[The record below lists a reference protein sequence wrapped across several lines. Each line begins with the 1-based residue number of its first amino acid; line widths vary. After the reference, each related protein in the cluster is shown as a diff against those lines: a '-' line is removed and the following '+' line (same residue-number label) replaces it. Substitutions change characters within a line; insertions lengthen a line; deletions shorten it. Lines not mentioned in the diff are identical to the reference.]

1 MKYLLLLITLVLLCH
16 CSVNAQ
22 WYERACGVHDLES
35 ATSDEFDCMWNKA
48 ATTVKV
54 GQISCLVGT
63 SIAILGGAVSLV
75 ASGTDS
81 EAASGT
87 TMIGATVAICGLTA
101 TAISIPIWAVG
112 ASRRSKLEKSPA
124 YQDFQ
129 SATLQFSPMIETNH
143 FTQQASLGLAV
154 LLNF

>member
-1 MKYLLLLITLVLLCH
+1 MKNILPLICIILLCYQA
-16 CSVNAQ
+16 VNAQ
-22 WYERACGVHDLES
+22 WHEKACGVQDIES

-48 ATTVKV
+48 VTTVKV
-54 GQISCLVGT
+54 GQIACLVGT
-63 SIAILGGAVSLV
+63 SIAILGGAVTLV

-81 EAASGT
+81 ESTSGT
-87 TMIGATVAICGLTA
+87 SMFGALAAVSGLSI

-112 ASRRSKLEKSPA
+112 ASRRSRLMKSPA

-129 SATLQFSPMIETNH
+129 GVSLQVSPTIETNRCNE
-143 FTQQASLGLAV
+143 QASLGLAF